1 MGRIKRVYY
10 DNELSSIIELDENQ
24 SRKLK
29 TVLRA
34 EQGDNIEV
42 LTKDYLATGE
52 IHLAGK
58 KSIQVR
64 ILDKRPVVKNNY
76 TLKVYQCIAKREYM
90 DFIVEKYAEL
100 GVTHLVPVVS
110 ARSFE
115 SIKQNAMER
124 YNLISKEAAMQ
135 CEREELMTILP
146 SIKLERIKDDSHE
159 KILFHE
165 RLGEKSLPHITSKN
179 ISMIIG
185 PEGGFTEKEY
195 NFLLDAGFKAYTPI
209 DTVLKAETA
218 AVLFAGMVRLSI
230 NV

>member
-1 MGRIKRVYY
+1 MGRLKRVYY
-10 DNELSSIIELDENQ
+10 DNQLSSIIELDENQ

-42 LTKDYLATGE
+42 LTHDELALGE
-52 IHLAGK
+52 IHLSVK

-64 ILDKRPVVKNNY
+64 ILEKRPVVRNNY
-76 TLKVYQCIAKREYM
+76 TLKVYQCITKREYM
-90 DFIVEKYAEL
+90 DFMVEKYSEL
-100 GVTHLVPVVS
+100 GVTHLIPVVS

-115 SIKQNAMER
+115 NIKPNAMER
-124 YNLISKEAAMQ
+124 YNLIAKEAAMQ

-146 SIKLERIKDDSHE
+146 SVKLERIKDDSDI

-165 RLGEKSLPHITSKN
+165 RMGEKSLPNVTSNN

-195 NFLLDAGFKAYTPI
+195 NFLVESGFKAYTPI
-209 DTVLKAETA
+209 NTILKAETA

-230 NV
+230 NG

>member
-1 MGRIKRVYY
+1 MARVKRVYY
-10 DNELSSIIELDENQ
+10 SSELTPIIELDENQ

-34 EQGDNIEV
+34 EQGDNIEI
-42 LTKDYLATGE
+42 LTKEYLAYGE

-64 ILDKRPVVKNNY
+64 ILEKRPVIKKDY
-76 TLKVYQCIAKREYM
+76 TFTVYQCIAKREYM
-90 DFIVEKYAEL
+90 DFIVEKYSEL

-115 SIKQNAMER
+115 GIKTNALER
-124 YNLISKEAAMQ
+124 YNNIAMEAALQ
-135 CEREELMTILP
+135 CEREELLEILP
-146 SIKLERIKDDSHE
+146 SVKLERIKDESQG

-165 RLGEKSLPHITSKN
+165 RLGEKKMPVIASKN
-179 ISMIIG
+179 ISIIIG

-195 NFLLDAGFKAYTPI
+195 ILLLEKGFKAYTPL

-218 AVLFAGMVRLSI
+218 AVLFAGMVRLGI
-230 NV
+230 DG

>member
-1 MGRIKRVYY
+1 MGRLKRVYY

-42 LTKDYLATGE
+42 LTHDELALGE
-52 IHLAGK
+52 IHLSGK

-64 ILDKRPVVKNNY
+64 ILEKRPVVRNNY
-76 TLKVYQCIAKREYM
+76 TLKVYQCITKREYM
-90 DFIVEKYAEL
+90 DFMVEKYSEL
-100 GVTHLVPVVS
+100 GVTHLIPVVS

-115 SIKQNAMER
+115 NIKPNAMER
-124 YNLISKEAAMQ
+124 YNLIAKEAAMQ

-146 SIKLERIKDDSHE
+146 SVKLERIKDDSDI

-165 RLGEKSLPHITSKN
+165 RMGEKSLPNVTSNN

-195 NFLLDAGFKAYTPI
+195 NFLVESGFKAYTPI
-209 DTVLKAETA
+209 NTILKAETA

-230 NV
+230 DG

>member
-1 MGRIKRVYY
+1 MGKLKRVYY

-42 LTKDYLATGE
+42 LTKDFLALGE
-52 IHLAGK
+52 IHLSGR

-64 ILDKRPVVKNNY
+64 ILEKRPVVKNNY
-76 TLKVYQCIAKREYM
+76 TLKVYQCITKREYM
-90 DFIVEKYAEL
+90 DFMVEKYSEL
-100 GVTHLVPVVS
+100 GVTHLIPVVS

-115 SIKQNAMER
+115 SIKPNAMER
-124 YNLISKEAAMQ
+124 YHLIAKEAALQ
-135 CEREELMTILP
+135 CEREELMSILP
-146 SIKLERIKDDSHE
+146 SIKLERIKDDSDV

-165 RLGEKSLPHITSKN
+165 RIGEKALPQITCNN

-195 NFLLDAGFKAYTPI
+195 KFLIDLGFHAYTPI
-209 DTVLKAETA
+209 STVLKAETA

-230 NV
+230 NG